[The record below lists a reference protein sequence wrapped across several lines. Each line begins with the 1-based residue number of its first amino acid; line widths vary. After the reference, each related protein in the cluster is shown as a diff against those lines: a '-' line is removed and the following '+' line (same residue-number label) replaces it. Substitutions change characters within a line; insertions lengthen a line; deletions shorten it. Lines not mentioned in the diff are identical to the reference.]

1 MKEMNTYSEHIA
13 RVSTALADPT
23 RREIMDHVLGADNP
37 LSVRDVAEHFGLH
50 ANAARIHLD
59 KLVKGGLLMV
69 IRRRDKRGGR
79 PANLYGASEEDRELN
94 LPPRSYR
101 LLAEIL
107 AGGMAGLESDI
118 TTRLGD
124 EAFRR
129 GREEALRSSSPL
141 VLLKHDAS
149 FKIVATAW
157 SQEVERRGFKAR
169 IKAAGRNRIE
179 ATFLTCP
186 FGDFPRTYPVLACD
200 IHRRLEE
207 GFLSL
212 VGDWELETGGT
223 DCTFTAHRCASRST
237 GDAER

>member
-1 MKEMNTYSEHIA
+1 MKDMDTYSEHIA

-23 RREIMDHVLGADNP
+23 RREIMDHVLSADSP

-50 ANAARIHLD
+50 ANAARMHLD

-69 IRRRDKRGGR
+69 IRRRGKRGGR

-101 LLAEIL
+101 LLAEVL
-107 AGGMAGLESDI
+107 AGGMTGMESNL
-118 TTRLGD
+118 TSRLGD

-129 GREEALRSSSPL
+129 GREQALRSSSPL
-141 VLLKHDAS
+141 AFLRHDADLEA
-149 FKIVATAW
+149 IATAW
-157 SQEVERRGFKAR
+157 SQEVERRGFKTR
-169 IKAAGRNRIE
+169 VKAAGRNRVE

-186 FGDFPRTYPVLACD
+186 FGDFSNTYPGLVCD

-212 VGDWELETGGT
+212 VGDWELETGETG
-223 DCTFTAHRCASRST
+223 CTFTARRRKNRRRS
-237 GDAER
+237 

>member
-1 MKEMNTYSEHIA
+1 MRDMNTYSEHIA

-23 RREIMDHVLGADNP
+23 RREIMDHVMSADNP

-50 ANAARIHLD
+50 ANAARMHLD

-69 IRRRDKRGGR
+69 VRRRGKRGGR
-79 PANLYGASEEDRELN
+79 PANLYGASEEDRELS

-101 LLAEIL
+101 LLAEVL
-107 AGGMAGLESDI
+107 AGGMTGMESDLA
-118 TTRLGD
+118 TRLGD

-141 VLLKHDAS
+141 AFLRHDAELEA
-149 FKIVATAW
+149 IAAGW

-169 IKAAGRNRIE
+169 IKAARRNRIE
-179 ATFLTCP
+179 AIFLTCP
-186 FGDFPRTYPVLACD
+186 FGDFPRTYPGLVCD

-212 VGDWELETGGT
+212 VGDWELKSGGT
-223 DCTFTAHRCASRST
+223 DCTFTARRRTSGR
-237 GDAER
+237 

>member
-1 MKEMNTYSEHIA
+1 MNTYSEHIA

-23 RREIMDHVLGADNP
+23 RREIMDHVLSADTP

-50 ANAARIHLD
+50 ANAARMHLD

-69 IRRRDKRGGR
+69 VRRRGKRGGR
-79 PANLYGASEEDRELN
+79 PANLYGASEEDRELS

-107 AGGMAGLESDI
+107 AGGMTGLESDM
-118 TTRLGD
+118 TARLGD

-129 GREEALRSSSPL
+129 GREEALRGSSPL
-141 VLLKHDAS
+141 VLLQQDAS
-149 FKIVATAW
+149 LEAVTMAW

-169 IKAAGRNRIE
+169 IEAASRNHIE

-186 FGDFPRTYPVLACD
+186 FGDFPRIYPDLVCD

-212 VGDWELETGGT
+212 VGDWELAAGETG
-223 DCTFTAHRCASRST
+223 CSFTARRRANVNR
-237 GDAER
+237 